1 MMWSSVPN
9 VRSGMRTLSFSS
21 LSIWKACGVVT
32 SWIRCRPIR
41 SCVWPDGSV
50 RTVWASQTLSSSVR
64 AMKTLFL
71 IYVAAVFVVTAYGA
85 SPVLCSPVVDSAPNV
100 KLSYMI
106 DATLFPALETLLAIA
121 RTGSVAAA
129 ARQRHI
135 TSSAVSQQIRRLEG
149 HFGIKFFERAGRG
162 VRLTASGEAAVPVVR
177 ELWSGAE
184 AAFGELAELAGRPA
198 TTLRIAASDYLG
210 KALLV
215 PVLRD
220 LLDEDPPV
228 RFEIVTTHSRA
239 GVRLVAAGDVDLA
252 VVTGQETPRGLE
264 ERHLFDQPLLWVG
277 PRRRGERAALTERL
291 RGEPVLRLA
300 AESRGRALL
309 DQYLADERIRP
320 VSTIDVPS
328 VSLLLAYVS
337 GGLGIGLV
345 PALALAES
353 LRDRVVSAPARVP
366 ALPVTLVWRPTARR
380 PPALAR
386 LAALL
391 SAAGE
396 RAGARLA
403 RARPRGRSR
412 V

>member
-1 MMWSSVPN
+1 
-9 VRSGMRTLSFSS
+9 
-21 LSIWKACGVVT
+21 
-32 SWIRCRPIR
+32 
-41 SCVWPDGSV
+41 
-50 RTVWASQTLSSSVR
+50 
-64 AMKTLFL
+64 
-71 IYVAAVFVVTAYGA
+71 
-85 SPVLCSPVVDSAPNV
+85 
-100 KLSYMI
+100 MI
-106 DATLFPALETLLAIA
+106 DAGLFPAFETLLAVA

-162 VRLTASGEAAVPVVR
+162 VRLTATGEAAVPVVR

-184 AAFGELAELAGRPA
+184 AAFGQLAELAGRPA

-220 LLDEDPPV
+220 LLDDEPPV

-264 ERHLFDQPLLWVG
+264 DRHLFDQPFVWVG
-277 PRRRGERAALTERL
+277 PPGGRGDRASLTERL
-291 RGEPVLRLA
+291 RHEPVLRLA
-300 AESRGRALL
+300 AESRGRAVL

-328 VSLLLAYVS
+328 VSLLLSYVS

-345 PALALAES
+345 PALALAEAPAT
-353 LRDRVVSAPARVP
+353 RVVSAPASVP
-366 ALPVTLVWRPTARR
+366 ALPVALVWRAAARR
-380 PPALAR
+380 PPALTRMADL
-386 LAALL
+386 LAA
-391 SAAGE
+391 AGV
-396 RAGARLA
+396 RLA
-403 RARPRGRSR
+403 RAAGVSPRRR
-412 V
+412 